1 MDQLIEF
8 AGNHML
14 MVVAFIGTLLMLIYS
29 EISRQNQGFN
39 TISTHDAVNLINND
53 DAAVVDVS
61 SADVYRKAHIS
72 GAWHLPLSQL
82 KNPGKDIE
90 KLKDRPIIVVCKSGG
105 SAQAAASSL
114 VKQGYASVSLLRGGM
129 SQWVSDHLPVKTS

>member
-1 MDQLIEF
+1 MDQFIEF

-14 MVVAFIGTLLMLIYS
+14 MVIAFIGTLLMLVYT
-29 EISRQNQGFN
+29 EISRHNQGFS
-39 TISTHDAVNLINND
+39 TISTHDAVSLINNE

-61 SADVYRKAHIS
+61 NADVYRKAHIS

-90 KLKDRPIIVVCKSGG
+90 KLKDHPIIVVCKSGTT
-105 SAQAAASSL
+105 AQMAASSL
-114 VKQGYASVSLLRGGM
+114 VKQGYVSVSLLRGGM
-129 SQWVSDHLPVKTS
+129 SQWISDHLPVKTS